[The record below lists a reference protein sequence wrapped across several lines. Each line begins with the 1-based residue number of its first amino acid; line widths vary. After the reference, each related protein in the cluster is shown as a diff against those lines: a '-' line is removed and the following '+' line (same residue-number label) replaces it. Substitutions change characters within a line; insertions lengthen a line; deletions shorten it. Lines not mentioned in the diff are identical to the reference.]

1 MITRDEI
8 TEAGVFNKPHGI
20 KGEISATLDIDVDLA
35 EVRCIVIEVEGI
47 FVPFFIS
54 QVRPKSADT
63 DLLTID
69 GIDSD
74 DKARTLTGRSFYV
87 LDTDLPDDEE
97 DGDDDSE
104 GFYAADLV
112 GYRVVDSEQGPLGT
126 IADIN
131 DSTANILFIVS
142 RPDGS
147 EMYIPVAPEF
157 IDAIDPDGPTLTVT
171 LPADLID
178 LNS

>member
-1 MITRDEI
+1 MITRNEI
-8 TEAGVFNKPHGI
+8 TEAGIFNKPHGI

-35 EVRCIVIEVEGI
+35 EVRCIIIEVEGI

-54 QVRPKSADT
+54 QVRPKTADT
-63 DLLTID
+63 DLITID

-74 DKARTLTGRSFYV
+74 EKARTLTGRCFYV
-87 LDTDLPDDEE
+87 LDSDLPDD
-97 DGDDDSE
+97 DSDDDSDSE
-104 GFYAADLV
+104 GFYAADLI
-112 GYRVVDSEQGPLGT
+112 GYDVVDTDRGPLGSIT
-126 IADIN
+126 DIN
-131 DSTANILFIVS
+131 DTTANILFIVS

-147 EMYIPVAPEF
+147 EMFIPVAPEF
-157 IDAIDPDGPTLTVT
+157 ITGIDPDGPTLTVT

>member
-54 QVRPKSADT
+54 QVRPKTADT
-63 DLLTID
+63 DLLSID

-74 DKARTLTGRSFYV
+74 DKARRLTGHSFYV
-87 LDTDLPDDEE
+87 LDSDLPDD
-97 DGDDDSE
+97 GDDADDSD
-104 GFYAADLV
+104 GFYATDLI
-112 GYRVVDSEQGPLGT
+112 GYSVVDSVHGPLGT
-126 IADIN
+126 VTDIN
-131 DSTANILFIVS
+131 DTTANILFIVS

-147 EMYIPVAPEF
+147 EIYIPVASEF

-171 LPADLID
+171 IPADLID